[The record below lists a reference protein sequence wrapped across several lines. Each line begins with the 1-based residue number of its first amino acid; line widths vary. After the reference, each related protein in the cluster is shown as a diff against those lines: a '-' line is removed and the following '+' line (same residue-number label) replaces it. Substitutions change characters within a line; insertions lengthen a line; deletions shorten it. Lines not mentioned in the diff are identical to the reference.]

1 MLSEENL
8 PELLRK
14 ALQAKREEDERNG
27 MLSGESALF
36 LMGAFPYGGLHSI
49 LVLGDEKLCLQGWSS
64 GPEPCPNLA
73 LPVSAA
79 ILAFVC
85 L

>member
-1 MLSEENL
+1 MAMLSEENL

-36 LMGAFPYGGLHSI
+36 LMGAYIPSLS
-49 LVLGDEKLCLQGWSS
+49 
-64 GPEPCPNLA
+64 
-73 LPVSAA
+73 
-79 ILAFVC
+79 
-85 L
+85 

>member
-27 MLSGESALF
+27 MLSGDIAL
-36 LMGAFPYGGLHSI
+36 LSWIEVHSI
-49 LVLGDEKLCLQGWSS
+49 LVKGRQKL
-64 GPEPCPNLA
+64 
-73 LPVSAA
+73 
-79 ILAFVC
+79 
-85 L
+85 